1 MAYLGMQDMREI
13 GRMTMAEFY
22 LRLEAYQ
29 LRQLD
34 RQEELA
40 TLAWLNQQVQA
51 TTGKSDPQ
59 PKYRQFDQFF
69 DRAGAERQ
77 IRRSYGDEYV
87 IDVAEDADEQSDSI
101 AARIAEYKRLK
112 AKGLIDMDAW
122 RKEGDAWRQNR

>member
-59 PKYRQFDQFF
+59 PKYQRFDQFF
-69 DRAGAERQ
+69 DRASAERQ
-77 IRRSYGDEYV
+77 IRRNYGDEYV
-87 IDVAEDADEQSDSI
+87 IDDAEGADDQSDSI

>member
-13 GRMTMAEFY
+13 GRMTMVEFY

-51 TTGKSDPQ
+51 TTGKNDPQ
-59 PKYRQFDQFF
+59 PKYRRFDQFF
-69 DRAGAERQ
+69 DRLGAERQ
-77 IRRSYGDEYV
+77 IRRNYGDEYV
-87 IDVAEDADEQSDSI
+87 IDVAEGADEQSDSI

-112 AKGLIDMDAW
+112 AKGLIDMNAW